1 MKQSEFTKKERH
13 VIYQKAL
20 EIYKEQCMGCVG
32 LCYAITKS
40 YGGHLDKENPHFAYK
55 SYMIYR
61 YPEIWQQRPDKRMK
75 SNDKFWW
82 PEAHTAPRIQ
92 VLENAIMMTK

>member
-61 YPEIWQQRPDKRMK
+61 YPETCHEI
-75 SNDKFWW
+75 
-82 PEAHTAPRIQ
+82 PRKNQ
-92 VLENAIMMTK
+92 TPYSKQP